1 MSGGRKVTE
10 DPEPGRCRRTDGKKW
25 RCSKE
30 ACQDSKYC
38 ERHMH
43 RGKNRSRKPVEMSL
57 NTSNSSNNNNSSNG
71 TNTYSGS
78 SSLSIPIVPASEN
91 NNNNNQPSSYPY
103 GPYSSYS
110 IRPPV
115 MGLATHKDWR
125 LVLCLFDLLIFFI
138 HISYLETT
146 MTTDTTM
153 D

>member
-1 MSGGRKVTE
+1 MSSGRKGTE

-25 RCSKE
+25 RCSKQ

-57 NTSNSSNNNNSSNG
+57 NPSSNNSSNG
-71 TNTYSGS
+71 TNPYSGS
-78 SSLSIPIVPASEN
+78 SSIAMPMTASE
-91 NNNNNQPSSYPY
+91 NNQPSSYPY

-110 IRPPV
+110 IRPPA
-115 MGLATHKDWR
+115 MSLTTDRDWR
-125 LVLCLFDLLIFFI
+125 FVLFCLVCLYEFLSCFIFFV
-138 HISYLETT
+138 SETGT
-146 MTTDTTM
+146 AM